1 MVGNET
7 PAATGGSSLRRSE
20 GGKGMGAVSSAPG
33 TGRPFDDSV
42 YSALREY
49 LGIRPSLLQ
58 FLAKHGPGKIDRH
71 SHLRLG
77 GEEVGSEW
85 ASARLRAVKTT
96 CVKTV
101 TYVALLG
108 SLGSMI
114 GWYWDEFLHCL
125 NQPIRD
131 VQFGPALLW
140 SVLAVLFVRTFN
152 RLV

>member
-1 MVGNET
+1 
-7 PAATGGSSLRRSE
+7 
-20 GGKGMGAVSSAPG
+20 
-33 TGRPFDDSV
+33 
-42 YSALREY
+42 
-49 LGIRPSLLQ
+49 
-58 FLAKHGPGKIDRH
+58 
-71 SHLRLG
+71 
-77 GEEVGSEW
+77 
-85 ASARLRAVKTT
+85 VKTT

-152 RLV
+152 RLVYKD